1 MFFNFALI
9 SKKRVPNP
17 SKETMLKIV
26 IWHIF
31 LHLGQSEKLY
41 KINLPFLKF
50 VDKWQD
56 NCKINFSR
64 KPEKMRAQPK
74 NKLFLWNAYLHCNG
88 EEIAIAMNQGH
99 ETCQG
104 LKVHSYDKLVRP
116 SRTPLWLRGCQ
127 EFGRNETG
135 TSSSEK
141 KKNKKIVKT
150 LCHSNLN
157 IIIKMLIILFIH
169 AM

>member
-1 MFFNFALI
+1 MQ
-9 SKKRVPNP
+9 
-17 SKETMLKIV
+17 T
-26 IWHIF
+26 
-31 LHLGQSEKLY
+31 
-41 KINLPFLKF
+41 
-50 VDKWQD
+50 
-56 NCKINFSR
+56 
-64 KPEKMRAQPK
+64 QPK
-74 NKLFLWNAYLHCNG
+74 NHFFYEMFIAYLHCNG

-141 KKNKKIVKT
+141 KG
-150 LCHSNLN
+150 
-157 IIIKMLIILFIH
+157 
-169 AM
+169 